1 MSHPPEA
8 IGFLL
13 HQCAKLKAYRRGL
26 TLHAVV
32 YKSGIHSD
40 VIVSNHVLNMYAK
53 CGKMF
58 HARKVFDEMPQRNLV
73 SWSAM
78 ISGYDQVAEHSLA
91 LDMYSRMCLW
101 PNEYIFAS
109 SISAC
114 AGLTALVTGRQLHAQ
129 SLKLGCES
137 ISFVANALISMY
149 MKCGKCT
156 DAFLVHAGVLDP
168 TLVSYN
174 ALISGFAESGESQ
187 KGFETFKLMQRQGLV
202 ADEFTFVGMLKICS
216 DSAHQRKGPPLHC
229 QSIKLKLDSTAFTG
243 NAIIKMYS
251 NFKLV
256 EEAEKAFWTIEDKD
270 LISWNT
276 ILTACSHCDDHL
288 RALNVFRVMLI
299 EHNFQLDDFTFSG
312 ALAACAGLASLGH
325 GKQIHAHLIRTKL
338 HTDVGVDNSLVNMYA
353 KCGSIVD
360 SYSVFNSM
368 DTRNLVSWNTIIAG
382 YGYHGLGAKVLE
394 LFQDMK
400 TEGIRPD
407 SVTFLTILTACN
419 HAGLVDEGQLCL
431 DSMVDTYGIVP
442 DTEHL
447 SSLIDLLGRAGRL
460 RKAEEYIDRF
470 QFGNDPI
477 VLGSLLSGCVSHGDA
492 AMGERL
498 GKRLLKLQ
506 PVTTSPYVLLA
517 NLYAGDEMW
526 PGVAE
531 TKKMLKVSG
540 LKKEPGHSLIE
551 VNGAF
556 EKFTKADFSNTRIKD
571 IKNTLAALCSA
582 EDQDPFCSILDFYH

>member
-1 MSHPPEA
+1 MSHPSEG

-13 HQCAKLKAYRRGL
+13 HQCAKLKAYTRGL
-26 TLHAVV
+26 TLHAVA

-91 LDMYSRMCLW
+91 LDLYSQMCLR

-109 SISAC
+109 AVSAC
-114 AGLTALVTGRQLHAQ
+114 AGLTALVAGQQLHGQ
-129 SLKLGCES
+129 SLKLGCAS

-149 MKCGKCT
+149 MKCGQCS
-156 DAFLVHAGVLDP
+156 DALLVHSGVLDP

-174 ALISGFAESGESQ
+174 ALISGFADSGQSQ
-187 KGFETFKLMQRQGLV
+187 KGFETFKLMQQHGLV
-202 ADEFTFVGMLKICS
+202 ADEFTLAGMLKICS
-216 DSAHQRKGPPLHC
+216 DSADQWKGPLLHC
-229 QSIKLKLDSTAFTG
+229 HSVKLKLDSTAFIG
-243 NAIIKMYS
+243 NAIIKVYS
-251 NFKLV
+251 NLKLV
-256 EEAEKAFWTIEDKD
+256 EEAEKVFWKIEDKD

-276 ILTACSHCDDHL
+276 ILTACSHCDDHV
-288 RALNVFRVMLI
+288 RALNVFRVMLT
-299 EHNFQLDDFTFSG
+299 EHNLHPDDFTFSG
-312 ALAACAGLASLGH
+312 ALAACAGLASLQH
-325 GKQIHAHLIRTKL
+325 GKQIHSHLIRTKL
-338 HTDVGVDNSLVNMYA
+338 HTDVGVNNSLVNMYA
-353 KCGSIVD
+353 KCGSIGN
-360 SYSVFNSM
+360 SYNVFKSM

-382 YGYHGLGAKVLE
+382 YGIHGLGAKALE

-407 SVTFLTILTACN
+407 SVTFLTVLTACN
-419 HAGLVDEGQLCL
+419 HSGLVDEGQLCL

-447 SSLIDLLGRAGRL
+447 SSLIDLLGRAGSL
-460 RKAEEYIDRF
+460 QKAEEYIDRF

-477 VLGSLLSGCVSHGDA
+477 VLGSLLSGCVSHGDVS
-492 AMGERL
+492 MGERL

-506 PVTTSPYVLLA
+506 PVTTSPYVLLS
-517 NLYAGDEMW
+517 NLYASGEIW
-526 PGVAE
+526 QGVAE
-531 TKKMLKVSG
+531 AKRMLKVSG
-540 LKKEPGHSLIE
+540 LKKEPGFSLIE
-551 VNGAF
+551 LDGAF
-556 EKFTKADFSNTRIKD
+556 EKFSKGDLSHSRIRD
-571 IKNTLAALCSA
+571 IKNTLTTLSSA
-582 EDQDPFCSILDFYH
+582 EEHQFCYLR